1 ILLHLISAPDNVC
14 EDKEH
19 EYATSEG

>member
-14 EDKEH
+14 EDKER